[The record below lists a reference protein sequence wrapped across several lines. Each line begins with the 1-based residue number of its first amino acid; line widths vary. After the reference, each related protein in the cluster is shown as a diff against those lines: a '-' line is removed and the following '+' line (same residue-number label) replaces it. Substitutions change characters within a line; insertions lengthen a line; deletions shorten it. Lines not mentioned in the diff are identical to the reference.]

1 MATKRLP
8 VIQPDPFAR
17 PKTVG
22 DCRNGIRPCPFVT
35 CRFSLLADVLSD
47 GEIVLNAPSK
57 RLAGADRIIA
67 DKHQH
72 EHDLVWYVEVR
83 LPSMRVDGKLVPQIF
98 VMGPCGTG
106 ERAKQIAAAWVAA
119 NGPKT
124 AKVHRKIPVNH
135 QIVGPRRE
143 GALDA
148 KFADEA
154 DDAIEHWFD
163 EPNPDMPSC
172 LLDEIG
178 KLDGAR
184 ALDDDGSLLEE
195 IARLMFVSRERVRQ
209 VEAVALEKFNAGL
222 AAAGLSLADL
232 MEQD

>member
-1 MATKRLP
+1 MVTKRLP

-17 PKTVG
+17 PVTVG
-22 DCRNGIRPCPFVT
+22 DCREGIRPCPRVW
-35 CRFSLLADVLSD
+35 CRHNLLVDVLTD

-57 RLAGADRIIA
+57 RLTGADRIIA

-83 LPSMRVDGKLVPQIF
+83 LPSKRVDGRLVPQIF

-106 ERAKQIAAAWVAA
+106 ERAKQIAAAWVES
-119 NGPKT
+119 NGAKT
-124 AKVHRKIPVNH
+124 AKVHRKIPVGH
-135 QIVGPRRE
+135 EVVGPRRE

-163 EPNPDMPSC
+163 EPDANMSSC
-172 LLDEIG
+172 VLDEIG

-195 IARLMFVSRERVRQ
+195 IAKLMYVSRERVRQ
-209 VEAVALEKFNAGL
+209 VEAVALEKFKVGL